1 MKGVEKFMFVQ
12 FADTTVNNPI
22 NQPSSVGD
30 SIATMTGDVSSSTT
44 TETMSEET
52 STFGLVSLITLIISW
67 FVWNYIDEGETIRE
81 GVKPQNIKANFRNL
95 LVIGLGST
103 IFICLFKVAVTKML
117 IANNAIIKKIGMILQ
132 PLVI

>member
-1 MKGVEKFMFVQ
+1 MKGVKNMFVQ

-44 TETMSEET
+44 TKVTSEET
-52 STFGLVSLITLIISW
+52 STFGLVSLITLIVAW
-67 FVWNYIDEGETIRE
+67 FVWNYIDEGETVRE

-95 LVIGLGST
+95 FVIGLGST

>member
-1 MKGVEKFMFVQ
+1 MFVQ

-22 NQPSSVGD
+22 SQPSSVGD

-52 STFGLVSLITLIISW
+52 STFGLVSLITLIVSW
-67 FVWNYIDEGETIRE
+67 FVWNYIDEGETVRE
-81 GVKPQNIKANFRNL
+81 GIKPQNIKANFRNL